1 MKCVP
6 GLAVI
11 AGTFVSMLR
20 ASAELPHYYHTTPQL
35 KEEVEKLGKDCDGFS
50 VHHEPIGNDHSIEF
64 VTVSRASGTRD
75 RFFLLAGEHSREL
88 ISAES
93 ALHFLQV
100 LCERETKLAEKARKV
115 LQHTNIQVVVN
126 GNPVSRA
133 KVEAGD
139 FCLRGNENN
148 VDLNRNWGDHWNSAA
163 ANAETSPGNK
173 AFSEPETQAFAKAVT
188 SFKPHIFLS
197 VHSGTLGMY
206 MPWAFSAEEPA
217 RNEQAM
223 ESVLKEVDEKFC
235 RCPYGAAGKEVGY
248 QSSGTC
254 LDFVYD
260 KLQTP
265 LSFAVEVCDLPRAS
279 DFHFKSNNIVRFT
292 PTPTD
297 KLSSIKHGRRKSSF
311 WIPTQTSVD

>member
-50 VHHEPIGNDHSIEF
+50 VHHEPIGNDHTIEF
-64 VTVSRASGTRD
+64 VTVSRASGNRD

-148 VDLNRNWGDHWNSAA
+148 VDLNRNWGGKLSAIDKI
-163 ANAETSPGNK
+163 T
-173 AFSEPETQAFAKAVT
+173 
-188 SFKPHIFLS
+188 
-197 VHSGTLGMY
+197 GTLQ
-206 MPWAFSAEEPA
+206 
-217 RNEQAM
+217 R
-223 ESVLKEVDEKFC
+223 
-235 RCPYGAAGKEVGY
+235 
-248 QSSGTC
+248 
-254 LDFVYD
+254 
-260 KLQTP
+260 QTRRQ
-265 LSFAVEVCDLPRAS
+265 VRA
-279 DFHFKSNNIVRFT
+279 I
-292 PTPTD
+292 
-297 KLSSIKHGRRKSSF
+297 KLSLSLRRKHLPKLSRRSSHTSSF
-311 WIPTQTSVD
+311 RFIQVSSTWLLRVRNGIRFSGRQAP